1 MHHILLIDDDQ
12 PLTGLLSD
20 FLRQEGFRVTCRHD
34 GASGCELAL
43 QQAVDLVVLDIMMPG
58 MDGIAV
64 LRALRAQGTVPIVI
78 LSARG
83 DAIDRI
89 LGLELGADDYVP
101 KPCPPRELAAR
112 IKAILRRID
121 AAQAEQPT
129 EPLVVGALSLV
140 PERREARWLDKQ
152 LTLTGIEYN
161 LLEVL
166 ARHAGRVVSK
176 RQLSEQALGRDL
188 ERFDRSID
196 VHISS
201 IRQKLPRQPDG
212 QSRILTVRGMGYQLI
227 KH

>member
-1 MHHILLIDDDQ
+1 MQHVLLIDDDL
-12 PLTGLLSD
+12 PLTALLAD
-20 FLRQEGFRVTCRHD
+20 FLRQEGFQVSCRHD
-34 GASGCELAL
+34 GASGCDLAL
-43 QQAVDLVVLDIMMPG
+43 SQAVDIVVLDIMMPG

-64 LRALRAQGTVPIVI
+64 LRALRAQSAVPVLM

-101 KPCPPRELAAR
+101 KPCPPRELSAR
-112 IKAILRRID
+112 IKAILRRTD
-121 AAQAEQPT
+121 SAHAGVLP
-129 EPLVVGALSLV
+129 EPLTVGALSLQ
-140 PERREARWLDKQ
+140 PERREARWEDAL
-152 LTLTGIEYN
+152 LPLTGIEYN

-166 ARHAGRVVSK
+166 VRHAGRVVSK

-201 IRQKLPRQPDG
+201 IRQKLPRQSDG
-212 QSRILTVRGMGYQLI
+212 QSRILTIRGMGYQLV
-227 KH
+227 KG

>member
-1 MHHILLIDDDQ
+1 MHHVLLIDDDQ
-12 PLTGLLSD
+12 PLTALFAD
-20 FLRQEGFRVTCRHD
+20 FLRQEGFRVSCRHD

-43 QQAVDLVVLDIMMPG
+43 RQQVDIVVLDIMMPG

-64 LRALRAQGTVPIVI
+64 LRELRAQGTVPVLM

-83 DAIDRI
+83 DAVDRI
-89 LGLELGADDYVP
+89 LGLELGADDYVA
-101 KPCPPRELAAR
+101 KPCPPRELSAR
-112 IKAILRRID
+112 IKAILRRTAVLQVGSPP
-121 AAQAEQPT
+121 AAM
-129 EPLVVGALSLV
+129 VVGSLTLQ
-140 PERREARWLDKQ
+140 PERREARWLDQ
-152 LTLTGIEYN
+152 PLSLTGIEYN

-201 IRQKLPRQPDG
+201 IRQKLPRQADG
-212 QSRILTVRGMGYQLI
+212 QSRILTIRGMGYQLL
-227 KH
+227 KD